1 MKLASYILL
10 FFSISLF
17 SQETIEVKLLDKQP
31 NNQALIA
38 VDNFKTSYSL
48 TGNTLIK
55 KTIDHTYNYSNV
67 QLGTIAS
74 VNTFN
79 PLKINV
85 FYRDFN
91 TVVILDNRLADIFK
105 IDFNSNRNYK
115 SVSHI
120 STGSDSTIW
129 VYNQDT
135 QQLELFDYKANK
147 IRIST
152 YPILSNVLDLKSNYN
167 YCWLLT
173 KDYLYKFNY
182 FGSQILK
189 IKNESFTNM
198 AQLNEYVMLQKEN
211 KLFYLKNDTTHPI
224 EIKLPKLLIK
234 AFFVNDETLY
244 IYDNEF
250 LYTYQIKTN

>member
-1 MKLASYILL
+1 ML
-10 FFSISLF
+10 
-17 SQETIEVKLLDKQP
+17 SQEIIEVKLLNKEATK
-31 NNQALIA
+31 NQSIISI
-38 VDNFKTSYSL
+38 DNFNTSYAL

-85 FYRDFN
+85 FYNDFN

-115 SVSHI
+115 SISHI

-129 VYNQDT
+129 IYNQDN
-135 QQLELFDYKANK
+135 QQLELFDYKAIK
-147 IRIST
+147 TRIST
-152 YPILSNVLDLKSNYN
+152 FPILSNVLDLKSNYN
-167 YCWLLT
+167 YSWLLT
-173 KDYLYKFNY
+173 NDFLYKFNY

-189 IKNESFTNM
+189 IKNDGFTEMTQINGNLFL
-198 AQLNEYVMLQKEN
+198 QNEN
-211 KLFYLKNDTTHPI
+211 RLFYLKKDTTQPI

-250 LYTYQIKTN
+250 LYTYQLKTN